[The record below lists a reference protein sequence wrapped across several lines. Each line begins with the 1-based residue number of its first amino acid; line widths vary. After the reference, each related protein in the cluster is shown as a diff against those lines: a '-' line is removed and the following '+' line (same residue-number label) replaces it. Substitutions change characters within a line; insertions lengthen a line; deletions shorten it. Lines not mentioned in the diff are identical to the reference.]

1 MKSTDHRSDQPSP
14 ELLWKQFTGGN
25 MASFRLL
32 YQMYYEPLYR
42 YGLKYVSSDETEDVI
57 QSLFLYVLQRKKSI
71 AKVQHVKAY
80 LFKSFHHELMKVLKS
95 KNLVVEQVD
104 VTVEEEIV
112 SSKEPLFIELLALL
126 KRLSPRELEVVN
138 LKYYQD
144 YNNLEIANSLGLK
157 NQTIRNT
164 LVNAIKKMK
173 RNA

>member
-1 MKSTDHRSDQPSP
+1 MKSTYHQSDQPSP
-14 ELLWKQFTGGN
+14 ELLWKQFKEGN

-42 YGLKYVSSDETEDVI
+42 YGLKYLSSDETEDAI

-71 AKVQHVKAY
+71 AKVEHVKAY
-80 LFKSFHHELMKVLKS
+80 LFKSFHHEIMKVLKS
-95 KNLVVEQVD
+95 KNIVLEQVD
-104 VTVEEEIV
+104 TSVEEEV
-112 SSKEPLFIELLALL
+112 ASSKEPLFVELLTLL

-173 RNA
+173 NHV